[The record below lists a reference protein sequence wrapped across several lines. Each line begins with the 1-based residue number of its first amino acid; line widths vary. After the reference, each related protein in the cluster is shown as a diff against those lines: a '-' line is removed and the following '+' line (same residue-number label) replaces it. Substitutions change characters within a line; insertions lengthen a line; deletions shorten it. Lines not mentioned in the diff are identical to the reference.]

1 MTVSFSH
8 IRLFTAFV
16 PALSILFLLSVVAVK
31 VPGLFLG
38 ERFFRG
44 GCWLQVVLA
53 AAYAFLLC
61 WKMQDI
67 CLRARWRRYSWLI
80 FSFSFFGQ
88 LLLGIMCDS
97 IFLLSGELHFPIPM
111 MIIGGAVYRWEFG
124 FMPLLLILTILLSG
138 PAWCSH
144 LCYFGALDNMAAGHL
159 SLPPKPYK
167 FLLPARY
174 TILVLT
180 VIVALVAKWSG
191 LSYVVISGIV
201 VLFGI
206 TGFFVMILSYKRHMM
221 VHCSGY
227 CPVGALVSLGKY
239 ISPFRFKINKEA
251 CTLCGACICRCRYGA
266 LSKAQIKTGK
276 PGINCSYCGDCIS
289 ACNHGALQYA
299 FLNMNADHS
308 QRIWLMIVITLQS
321 CFLAIARV

>member
-16 PALSILFLLSVVAVK
+16 PALLTLFLLSVVAVK
-31 VPGLFLG
+31 VPYLFLC
-38 ERFFRG
+38 ERFFTD
-44 GCWLQVVLA
+44 GCWLQVILTS
-53 AAYAFLLC
+53 AYAFLLC

-67 CLRARWRRYSWLI
+67 RLRTRWRRYSWLI

-88 LLLGIMCDS
+88 LLLGIIFDS

-111 MIIGGAVYRWEFG
+111 VIIGGAVYRWEFG
-124 FMPLLLILTILLSG
+124 FMPLLLIFTILLSG

-159 SLPPKPYK
+159 SLSPRPYK
-167 FLLPARY
+167 FLLPVRY

-180 VIVALVAKWSG
+180 VIVAFVARWVG
-191 LSYVVISGIV
+191 LSYAIVSGIV

-206 TGFFVMILSYKRHMM
+206 AGFFVMILSYKRHVM

-239 ISPFRFKINKEA
+239 IFVLK
-251 CTLCGACICRCRYGA
+251 
-266 LSKAQIKTGK
+266 
-276 PGINCSYCGDCIS
+276 
-289 ACNHGALQYA
+289 
-299 FLNMNADHS
+299 
-308 QRIWLMIVITLQS
+308 
-321 CFLAIARV
+321 